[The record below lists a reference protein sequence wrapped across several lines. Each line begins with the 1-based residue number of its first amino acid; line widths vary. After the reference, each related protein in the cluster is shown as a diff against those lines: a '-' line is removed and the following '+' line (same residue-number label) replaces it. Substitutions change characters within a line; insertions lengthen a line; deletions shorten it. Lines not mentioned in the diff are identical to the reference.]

1 MSGIRKV
8 KVETLQ
14 EPRLDLMRPGLV
26 GQQSMEKR
34 SLSLFKNKKK
44 FVHVTHDQGS
54 NPSPCRGSA
63 AGDGGGGGGGGGVL
77 ATGPPGSQA
86 SEVGTAGS
94 PVGWMWKAGLGAET
108 GLLQFGLKRLRARWR
123 FYRPRQQGRRARE
136 GGGGSFSVVTEH
148 SSS

>member
-34 SLSLFKNKKK
+34 SLSLSLKIKKSLSMSLMTRDRTQAPAGE
-44 FVHVTHDQGS
+44 VR
-54 NPSPCRGSA
+54 RGR
-63 AGDGGGGGGGGGVL
+63 GGRVVL

>member
-63 AGDGGGGGGGGGVL
+63 AGAGGAGGLSHWTARKSGIRGRNRRLTSRVDVEGG
-77 ATGPPGSQA
+77 
-86 SEVGTAGS
+86 AGS
-94 PVGWMWKAGLGAET
+94 RDRITPVWA
-108 GLLQFGLKRLRARWR
+108 
-123 FYRPRQQGRRARE
+123 
-136 GGGGSFSVVTEH
+136 
-148 SSS
+148 